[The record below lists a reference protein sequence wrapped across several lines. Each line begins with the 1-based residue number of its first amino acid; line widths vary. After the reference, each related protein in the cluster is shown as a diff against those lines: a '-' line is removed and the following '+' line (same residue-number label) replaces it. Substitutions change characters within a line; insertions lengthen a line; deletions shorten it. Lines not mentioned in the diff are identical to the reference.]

1 MSYPGNPQ
9 QARLLLRNW
18 PVYDVGCS
26 ATSSGRPA
34 TTTCPP
40 SSPPSGPRSMI
51 QSAVLMTSRLC
62 SNLVLI
68 AIGSQDV
75 DLAHVFSK
83 NTPNGQL
90 LKESWST
97 NLIRWVYSHRRKAV
111 QLPNIPYGWASDLSG
126 MLKLRITP
134 CQRKSAG

>member
-68 AIGSQDV
+68 GS
-75 DLAHVFSK
+75 A
-83 NTPNGQL
+83 
-90 LKESWST
+90 
-97 NLIRWVYSHRRKAV
+97 AV
-111 QLPNIPYGWASDLSG
+111 QHGLHFSA
-126 MLKLRITP
+126 
-134 CQRKSAG
+134 CQPHQRHLGLDVGVVAVWPAGSPQVQQPGRDARQVGQ